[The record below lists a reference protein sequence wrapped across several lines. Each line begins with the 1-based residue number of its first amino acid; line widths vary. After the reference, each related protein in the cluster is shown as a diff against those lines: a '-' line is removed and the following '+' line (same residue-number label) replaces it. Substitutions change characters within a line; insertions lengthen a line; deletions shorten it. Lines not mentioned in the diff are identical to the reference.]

1 MAKLFL
7 DYEPGI
13 HFTQFQMQAGTT
25 GINTVRLYNPV
36 KNSQDHDQ
44 NGMFIRKWIPEL
56 NSLPSNLIHEPWK
69 LTSMEESFYGV
80 LIGENYPTP
89 IVDLKISSKNA
100 RDKIWKHKKSPL
112 VKKEIN
118 LILNKHVNI

>member
-36 KNSQDHDQ
+36 KNSQDHDP

-80 LIGENYPTP
+80 LIGKNYPTP

-100 RDKIWKHKKSPL
+100 RDKNLETQKKPTS
-112 VKKEIN
+112 
-118 LILNKHVNI
+118 